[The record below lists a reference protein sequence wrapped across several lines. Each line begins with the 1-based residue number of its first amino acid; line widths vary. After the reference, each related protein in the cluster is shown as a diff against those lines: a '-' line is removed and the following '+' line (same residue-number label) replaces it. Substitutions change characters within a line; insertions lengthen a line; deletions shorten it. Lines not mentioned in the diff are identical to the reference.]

1 MYLAAQLIKAGHD
14 AAVYGLYQK
23 VCDKF
28 VVVGGHECPV
38 ILFQRDGDN
47 TPAHGSMSD
56 LLLERLLA
64 DGPDIVLIKG
74 VDYALARQIARSA
87 LAPKVGFIIGGR
99 SEHALLKDCRIVFFE
114 TEQQLATYTGRAVAC
129 VLPKFIPWQ
138 FVKKR
143 DFADIRF
150 DVVNVGNFNE
160 ARKAQELL
168 FPLSLSHKVLLIGGG
183 AREAPFKELAKGY
196 PNISFGG
203 FVDTPTLFSLLA
215 QCRLMVH
222 CSLWDGYPRA
232 VAEAL
237 AAGVPVVGLKGV
249 LSGMAEADIVRC
261 VAIHELYP
269 QVEALL
275 SDADALNQLGLRA
288 QTYMMHEAR
297 HERVLEIFLDA
308 LSKLTKT
315 R

>member
-23 VCDKF
+23 DCDKF

-38 ILFQRDGDN
+38 ILFQRDGVN
-47 TPAHGSMSD
+47 APAHGSMSD
-56 LLLERLLA
+56 LLLEKLLA
-64 DGPDIVLIKG
+64 DNPDVVLIKG
-74 VDYALARQIARSA
+74 VDYALAKQIARSA
-87 LAPKVGFIIGGR
+87 LALKVGYIIGGR
-99 SEHALLKDCRIVFFE
+99 SEHALLNDCRIVFFE
-114 TEQQLATYTGRAVAC
+114 TEQQRANYTGNALAC

-150 DVVNVGNFNE
+150 DIVNVGNFNE

-168 FPLSLSHKVLLIGGG
+168 FPLSLSHKVLLVGGG
-183 AREAPFKELAKGY
+183 TREAPFKELAKGY
-196 PNISFGG
+196 PNISFAG
-203 FVDTPTLFSLLA
+203 FVDRSALFSLLA

-261 VAIHELYP
+261 VPIHELYT

-275 SDADALNQLGLRA
+275 SDGDALNQLGLRA
-288 QTYMMHEAR
+288 QDYMMHEAR
-297 HERVLEIFLDA
+297 HERVSEIFVDA
-308 LSKLTKT
+308 LSKLN
-315 R
+315 